1 MEFLKVDNVDIEK
14 LSDRQL
20 TELLSMLLY
29 FEAEKWEISTNSVG
43 VALNITVPDGG
54 EDGRIKWEGGVNK
67 TNWLPNRFTM
77 FQCKATDMP
86 PSKCKDEILS
96 DDQEL
101 KPMVKEVIENVGA
114 YILFHNRT
122 LNEQQQKA
130 RIKSFREAIGNSS
143 FEGDG
148 KSVSIHIYDAGK
160 IANWA
165 NESISAVVAVWK
177 WVGKYLPNGAKTW
190 KDWSGYQENSY
201 TYVVDDS
208 NESNI
213 SQIRSH
219 FVGVRKIA
227 RIIGLSGLGKTRLAF
242 EAFRPPEDSS
252 NVEQLSRSNQVI
264 YLDAAV
270 NSVGLPAI
278 IATWRT
284 QGLRGTV
291 IVDNCNPEMH
301 SMLKEEIEHSES
313 QLNLL
318 TLDFNP
324 ERHNSDHPY
333 IELKQVSNEIIKG
346 IISQGYPG
354 ISPEDIERIVDF
366 AQGFPKIAVLLARA
380 RLNKDDDIG
389 SLRDDVLIDKLL
401 WGRNG
406 KDPVKHKA
414 ISACAL
420 FEYVGFDGE
429 VTSQRKFITENI
441 CKITDEEFY
450 SACQYF
456 IDRGILDVRGRYIR
470 VTPQPLAIRLAT
482 DWWKNCP
489 PERAYQIVTA
499 DMPNGM
505 SETLCDQMAK
515 LHFLPKAQ
523 ELTSSLCGERA
534 PFGQAEVLNSEN
546 GSRLF
551 RSLVEVNPVATTRAL
566 NRVFGSMSI
575 EDLLQVGPGRRN
587 IIWALEKLCFW
598 EETFE
603 SASRVLLLFAAAENE
618 SWGNNATAEFL
629 QLFHYVLS
637 GTQAHPDVRIKII
650 DYALESKSP
659 EVQLLGVEALGH
671 ALQTQHFNRM
681 VGVEKQ
687 GSRPVQQEWRPKT
700 WNEVFEYWKSAL
712 ERLTRIAIESEE
724 MSEKACE
731 LIAKSIRGLVSY
743 GRVEEIEIALQ
754 AIIDK
759 RGPFW
764 PSALGAITD
773 TIKYEG
779 LKIPKEELERLKKWS
794 KWLQPDDFLD
804 QLKLVVSIPPWSHEK
819 DDTGKYIDK
828 AAEKAKE
835 LALHTVQN
843 HYNELLD
850 NLQLILIGEQ
860 RKAYIFGYEIS
871 NLVEDPEYLLSK
883 IISTLKETVNMKI
896 ENVNLSFVG
905 GVLAA
910 LQIKEPE
917 LVNNLLDEMSQCLD
931 FSQFTVELTRF
942 IKIAEQDLIRI
953 MELLRAGKINV
964 NTLNIFSY
972 GSVLDHLAPDIVLR
986 FISEVIEHRD
996 EGFSVGWRIL
1006 YMYTYGDVEKFR
1018 ALAST
1023 FKELLLSPGV
1033 FINGKI
1039 DSYEIGDVAKKF
1051 VQYNEDEIESF
1062 NSSIAKEIVESLR
1075 ERLNF
1080 DQIQNLRSYINILME
1095 SGWHYCW
1102 PVLSEALL
1110 SDDNIVVYNTIDI
1123 LEPGM
1128 LDERFWLLERVP
1140 YEVLKNWCEEH
1151 EKGPELLSTVV
1162 PVLGDNDEKINPIAY
1177 YLVSEHGDN
1186 EKVLRNI
1193 SRRLNTF
1200 GWSGSLIPYY
1210 QEQMSIFKSFEKHKL
1225 SKVRDWACTH
1235 IERLISAI
1243 DREKQREE
1251 ENDLRY

>member
-1 MEFLKVDNVDIEK
+1 MEFLKVDNTDIEK

-20 TELLSMLLY
+20 TELLAILLY
-29 FEAEKWEISTNSVG
+29 FEAEKWDISTNSVG

-54 EDGRIKWEGGVNK
+54 EDGRINWKGGVNE
-67 TNWLPNRFTM
+67 TNWLPSRFTM

-96 DDQEL
+96 GDQEL
-101 KPMVKEVIENVGA
+101 KPMVKEVIEKAGA

-122 LNEQQQKA
+122 LNEQQQQT
-130 RIKSFREAIGNSS
+130 RIKSFREAIGDSS
-143 FEGDG
+143 FEGDRE
-148 KSVSIHIYDAGK
+148 SVSIYIYDAGK
-160 IANWA
+160 IANWT
-165 NESISAVVAVWK
+165 NESISAVITVWK
-177 WVGKYLPNGAKTW
+177 WVGKHLANGAKTW
-190 KDWSGYQENSY
+190 KDWGGYQENSY
-201 TYVVDDS
+201 DYVVDDS
-208 NESNI
+208 NEANI

-219 FVGVRKIA
+219 FIGVRKIA

-252 NVEQLSRSNQVI
+252 NVKQLLRSNQVI

-270 NSVGLPAI
+270 NSVGLPATI
-278 IATWRT
+278 ETWRT

-291 IVDNCNPEMH
+291 IVDNCDPEMH
-301 SMLKEEIEHSES
+301 SMLKQEIEHSES

-324 ERHNSDHPY
+324 ERYNSDHPY

-366 AQGFPKIAVLLARA
+366 AQGFPKIAVLLAKA

-389 SLRDDVLIDKLL
+389 SLRDDMLVDKLL
-401 WGRNG
+401 WGRNS
-406 KDPVKHKA
+406 KDSVKYKV

-429 VTSQRKFITENI
+429 VTSQRQFITENI

-456 IDRGILDVRGRYIR
+456 IARGILDVRGRYIR

-489 PERAYQIVTA
+489 PERAYQVITA
-499 DMPNGM
+499 DMPSGM

-534 PFGQAEVLNSEN
+534 PFGQAEVLNSEK

-566 NRVFGSMSI
+566 NRVFGLMSI
-575 EDLLQVGPGRRN
+575 EELLQVGPGRRN

-603 SASRVLLLFAAAENE
+603 SASRILLLFAAAENE
-618 SWGNNATAEFL
+618 SWGNNATAQFL
-629 QLFHYVLS
+629 QLFHFVLS
-637 GTQAHPDVRIKII
+637 GTQSHPDVRIKVI

-659 EVQLLGVEALGH
+659 EVQLIGVEALGH

-687 GSRPVQQEWRPKT
+687 GSRPVQKEWRPST
-700 WNEVFEYWKSAL
+700 WNEVFEYWKVAL
-712 ERLTRIAIESEE
+712 ERLTQIGIGSEKN
-724 MSEKACE
+724 SEKACE

-743 GRVEEIEIALQ
+743 GRVEDVEIALQ

-759 RGPFW
+759 RRSFW
-764 PSALGAITD
+764 PSALKGVRE

-779 LKIPKEELERLKKWS
+779 HKIPKEELERLGKWS

-804 QLKLVVSIPPWSHEK
+804 QLKLIVSIPPWSYEK
-819 DDTGKYIDK
+819 DDTGNHIDR
-828 AAEKAKE
+828 ADEKAKE
-835 LALHTVQN
+835 FALYTVQN

-850 NLQLILIGEQ
+850 NLKLILIGEQ
-860 RKAYIFGYEIS
+860 RKAYIFGYEVS
-871 NLVEDPEYLLSK
+871 NLIDHSEFLLSK
-883 IISTLKETVNMKI
+883 IINTLQEIIDKKI
-896 ENVNLSFVG
+896 ENVNLSFIG
-905 GVLAA
+905 GILAS
-910 LQIKEPE
+910 LQIKKPE
-917 LVNNLLDEMSQCLD
+917 LVNNLLDEMSQCLP
-931 FSQFTVELTRF
+931 FSRFTVELTRF
-942 IKIAEQDLIRI
+942 IKISERDLVRI
-953 MELLRAGKINV
+953 MELLRAEKINV
-964 NTLNIFSY
+964 NALNIFSY
-972 GSVLDHLAPDIVLR
+972 GRALDNLTPDIMLR
-986 FISEVIEHRD
+986 FISELIEYRD
-996 EGFSVGWRIL
+996 EGCSVGWRIL
-1006 YMYTYGDVEKFR
+1006 YAYTYGDVEKFR
-1018 ALAST
+1018 SLASI
-1023 FKELLLSPGV
+1023 FKKLLLSPSI

-1039 DSYEIGDVAKKF
+1039 DSYEVGEIARRL
-1051 VQYNEDEIESF
+1051 VQYKEDEIDSF
-1062 NSSIAKEIVESLR
+1062 NFSIANGVIESLK
-1075 ERLNF
+1075 EKLDL
-1080 DQIQNLRSYINILME
+1080 DQTENLSRYINVLME
-1095 SGWHYCW
+1095 SKWDFCW
-1102 PVLSEALL
+1102 TVLSESLL
-1110 SDDNIVVYNTIDI
+1110 SEDSLVVYNII
-1123 LEPGM
+1123 NVLESGIV
-1128 LDERFWLLERVP
+1128 DERFWLLERVP
-1140 YEVLKNWCEEH
+1140 YAILKNWCEEH
-1151 EKGPELLSTVV
+1151 EKGSELLSTVV
-1162 PVLGDNDEKINPIAY
+1162 PVLGDSVGKINSFAH
-1177 YLVSEHGDN
+1177 YLVSEYGHN

-1210 QEQMSIFKSFEKHKL
+1210 QEQMSIFKLFEHHNL
-1225 SKVRDWACTH
+1225 SMVRDWASIH
-1235 IERLISAI
+1235 IERLIRAI
-1243 DREKQREE
+1243 DIEKQREE
-1251 ENDLRY
+1251 EDDLR